1 MEKKICSKCKI
12 EKDFCEF
19 HRGKTKDG
27 YQYKCKECKKE
38 YSKLNF
44 IKENNRKTLWA
55 KNNPTK
61 VKESKQKYY
70 NNNTDKEQFRNN
82 QYTQN
87 RKKIDIVFKLSCVSR
102 TRLIEF
108 LKIKNITKKNKTF
121 NYIGCTPQFL
131 KEYLETKF
139 VSGMSWDNHGEWHID
154 HIIPLS
160 SAKNENDVYMLCHY
174 TNLQPLWAEDNLKKS
189 NKIMYL

>member
-1 MEKKICSKCKI
+1 MEKKICSKCEI
-12 EKDFCEF
+12 EKDVCEF
-19 HRGKTKDG
+19 HKGKTKDG

-82 QYTQN
+82 QYAQN
-87 RKKIDIVFKLSCVSR
+87 RKKIDIVFKVSCVSR

-174 TNLQPLWAEDNLKKS
+174 TNLQPLWAEENLRKS
-189 NKIMYL
+189 NKII

>member
-1 MEKKICSKCKI
+1 MERKICRKCEI
-12 EKDFCEF
+12 EKDVCEF
-19 HRGKTKDG
+19 HKGKTKDG
-27 YQYKCKECKKE
+27 YQYRCKDCKKE
-38 YSKLNF
+38 YSKLNS
-44 IKENNRKTLWA
+44 IKENNRKVMWA
-55 KNNPTK
+55 KNNPDK

-70 NNNTDKEQFRNN
+70 SKNSDKEQFRNN

-87 RKKIDIVFKLSCVSR
+87 RKKTDIIFKVSCISR
-102 TRLIEF
+102 TRLIQF

-121 NYIGCTPQFL
+121 NYIGCTPKFL

-139 VSGMSWDNHGEWHID
+139 VCGMSWDNHGEWHID

-160 SAKNENDVYMLCHY
+160 TAKNEDDVYKLCHY

-189 NKIMYL
+189 NKII

>member
-12 EKDFCEF
+12 EKDICEF
-19 HRGKTKDG
+19 HKGKTKDG

-87 RKKIDIVFKLSCVSR
+87 RKKIDIVFKVSCVSR

-131 KEYLETKF
+131 KEYLEAKF

-174 TNLQPLWAEDNLKKS
+174 TNLQPLWSEENLRKS
-189 NKIMYL
+189 NKII

>member
-1 MEKKICSKCKI
+1 MV
-12 EKDFCEF
+12 
-19 HRGKTKDG
+19 TT
-27 YQYKCKECKKE
+27 

>member
-12 EKDFCEF
+12 EKDVCEF
-19 HRGKTKDG
+19 HKGKTKDG

-82 QYTQN
+82 QYAQN
-87 RKKIDIVFKLSCVSR
+87 RKKIDIVFKVSCVSR

-174 TNLQPLWAEDNLKKS
+174 TNLQPLWAEENLRKS
-189 NKIMYL
+189 NKII

>member
-12 EKDFCEF
+12 EKDVCEF
-19 HRGKTKDG
+19 HKGKTKDG

-82 QYTQN
+82 QYAQN
-87 RKKIDIVFKLSCVSR
+87 RKKIDIVFKVSCVSR

-160 SAKNENDVYMLCHY
+160 LSKTEEELYKLCFY
-174 TNLQPLWAEDNLKKS
+174 KNLQPLWAEDNLIKS
-189 NKIMYL
+189 NKVI

>member
-1 MEKKICSKCKI
+1 MEKKICSKCKE
-12 EKDFCEF
+12 EKDICEF

-44 IKENNRKTLWA
+44 TKENNRKTLWA

-70 NNNTDKEQFRNN
+70 NNNTNKEQFRNN

-174 TNLQPLWAEDNLKKS
+174 TNLQPLWAEENLRKS
-189 NKIMYL
+189 NKII

>member
-12 EKDFCEF
+12 EKDICEF

-174 TNLQPLWAEDNLKKS
+174 TNLQPLWAEENLRKS
-189 NKIMYL
+189 NKII

>member
-1 MEKKICSKCKI
+1 MEKKICSKCKV
-12 EKDFCEF
+12 EKDVCEF
-19 HRGKTKDG
+19 HKGKTKDG

-38 YSKLNF
+38 YSKLNS
-44 IKENNRKTLWA
+44 IKENNRKVLWA
-55 KNNPTK
+55 KNNPNK

-70 NNNTDKEQFRNN
+70 TKNSDKEQFRNN

-87 RKKIDIVFKLSCVSR
+87 RKKTDIIFKVSCVSR

-160 SAKNENDVYMLCHY
+160 SAKNEDDVYTLCHY
-174 TNLQPLWAEDNLKKS
+174 TNLQPLWAEENLRKN
-189 NKIMYL
+189 NKIR

>member
-12 EKDFCEF
+12 EKDICEF

-70 NNNTDKEQFRNN
+70 NNNVDKEQFRNN

-87 RKKIDIVFKLSCVSR
+87 RKKIDVVFKVSCVSR

-174 TNLQPLWAEDNLKKS
+174 TNLQPLWAEENLRKS
-189 NKIMYL
+189 NKII